1 MTIERLWARRSRSGG
16 LRSAVRLLLALL
28 LGALTGAASAV
39 AQAPAST
46 IDRIRETGS
55 MRIGYGTT
63 APFSFTQADG
73 SIAGYSIDLCN
84 ELAREIAGPIGV
96 SAVRIEY
103 VPRTPANRIQ
113 LLNDGHIDIEC
124 NASTNS
130 QDRRKVVSFA
140 PPHFIAQTHFVALKK
155 SGIRTIDHLR
165 GKTVSV
171 VLGTV
176 NVGQILQFSRDK
188 KLGLAAVPVA
198 DVQAAFDLVQDGSV
212 SAFAMDDVL
221 LKSMVIGTGQ
231 PDDYV
236 ISDEP
241 LGEPAP
247 YGFMTRI
254 DDPAFAELVATS
266 LKRIYRGPKMMEIY
280 DKWFMRPIR
289 GERYSLDLPMSD
301 ELKAAMGISA
311 R

>member
-1 MTIERLWARRSRSGG
+1 MIIERLLAKPSSSGG
-16 LRSAVRLLLALL
+16 IRPAMRLMLLLL
-28 LGALTGAASAV
+28 LGATAGADSAG
-39 AQAPAST
+39 AQAPTST
-46 IDRIRETGS
+46 IDRIRETGV
-55 MRIGYGTT
+55 MRVGYGTT
-63 APFSFTQADG
+63 APFSFKETDG

-96 SAVRIEY
+96 GTVRVEY

-113 LLNDGHIDIEC
+113 LLNDGDIDIEC

-130 QDRRKVVSFA
+130 PDRRKVASFA
-140 PPHFIAQTHFVALKK
+140 PPHFIAQTHFVTLKK
-155 SGIRTIDHLR
+155 SGIHTIDDLR

-198 DVQAAFDLVQDGSV
+198 DVQAAFDLVEDGSV

-221 LKSMVIGTGQ
+221 LRSMVIRTGN

-241 LGEPAP
+241 LGDPAP

-254 DDPAFAELVATS
+254 DDPAFAALVADS
-266 LKRIYRGPKMMEIY
+266 LVRIYRGPKMMEIY

-289 GERYSLDLPMSD
+289 GGRYSLNLPMSND
-301 ELKAAMGISA
+301 LKAAMGISA